1 MAESTRV
8 RKYTAQLV
16 ILEEPEIAGEIRA
29 WAERLDHAGTGQNLA
44 PTLRE
49 LVRAGL
55 ALKRLDWETALGPLS
70 ADELGR
76 HVENS
81 VK

>member
-8 RKYTAQLV
+8 RRYTAQLN
-16 ILEEPEIAGEIRA
+16 ILEEPEIAGEMRA
-29 WAERLDHAGTGQNLA
+29 WAELLDEAGTGQNLA

-49 LVRAGL
+49 ILRAGL
-55 ALKRLDWETALGPLS
+55 AFKRGAWEARFGPLE
-70 ADELGR
+70 DEFLRR
-76 HVENS
+76 HIENA

>member
-8 RKYTAQLV
+8 RRYTAQLV

-29 WAERLDHAGTGQNLA
+29 WAELLDEAGTGQNLA

-49 LVRAGL
+49 IVRAGL
-55 ALKRLDWETALGPLS
+55 AFKREAWRGRFG
-70 ADELGR
+70 ELGEEFLR
-76 HVENS
+76 AHVENS

>member
-8 RKYTAQLV
+8 RRYTAQLV

-29 WAERLDHAGTGQNLA
+29 WAERLDHAKTGQNLA

-55 ALKRLDWETALGPLS
+55 AVKRSDWEAALGALEVG
-70 ADELGR
+70 ELER
-76 HVENS
+76 HIENA

>member
-29 WAERLDHAGTGQNLA
+29 WAERLDHLGTGQNLA

-55 ALKRLDWETALGPLS
+55 AVKRGVWETALGPLS
-70 ADELGR
+70 ADELVR